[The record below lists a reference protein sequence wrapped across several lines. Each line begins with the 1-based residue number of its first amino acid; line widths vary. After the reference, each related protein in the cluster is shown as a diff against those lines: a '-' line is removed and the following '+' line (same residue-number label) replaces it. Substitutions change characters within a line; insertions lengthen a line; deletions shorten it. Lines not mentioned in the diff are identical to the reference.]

1 MNVEISEKVIENS
14 QKLDVGIRKLQNRL
28 TDVIDRCTEKN
39 ADPKDVIQKYKD
51 ELAAIKNDL
60 RNILRKQKEFDR
72 TVQNADK
79 EIAVMTNH
87 FQKLMRQNNINVP
100 ADINLNEE

>member
-1 MNVEISEKVIENS
+1 MNVEISEKIIQNS
-14 QKLDVGIRKLQNRL
+14 QKIDAGIRKLQSRL
-28 TDVIDRCTEKN
+28 TDVIDRNTEKN
-39 ADPKDVIQKYKD
+39 ANPKDVIQMYKD

-79 EIAVMTNH
+79 EITVVTNH
-87 FQKLMRQNNINVP
+87 FQKMMLQHNINVP
-100 ADINLNEE
+100 EEANTEH